1 MMMMGGL
8 ASTTGFSAREIEE
21 MSSKDLYFWT
31 NALNLYS
38 EEVKRQN
45 EE

>member
-1 MMMMGGL
+1 MMGGL
-8 ASTTGFSAREIEE
+8 ATTTGFSAREIET
-21 MSSKDLYFWT
+21 MAADDLAFWIK
-31 NALNLYS
+31 ALNLYS